1 MITLEIPVKFT
12 NEDTIYT
19 TKQANVELNCN
30 ICEGKGTIVYNNKNM
45 RCPECHGKGK
55 FTSNKKVHTVC
66 EEPFVISKT
75 KIDIDNNGNVNI
87 KYKGRCGFSNYN
99 RNEMNLFS
107 TKEEAQERCDEL
119 NKEKI
124 NISVSDIVI
133 PESFKLTQP
142 SIDKIQAKL
151 LYYKATNK
159 FDKPIVINKE
169 NVLQDGYINYLL
181 CGVLNITY
189 VNAAIEV

>member
-1 MITLEIPVKFT
+1 MITLQIPVKFT

-19 TKQANVELNCN
+19 TKQTNIELDCT

-66 EEPFVISKT
+66 EEPFVISTT
-75 KIDIDNNGNVNI
+75 KISISSNGNPTV

-99 RNEMNLFS
+99 RSEDNLFLS
-107 TKEEAQERCDEL
+107 KEDAQKRCDEL
-119 NKEKI
+119 NKAKI
-124 NISVSDIVI
+124 SIRVEDIVI
-133 PESFKLTQP
+133 PDSFAQTQP

-151 LYYKATNK
+151 DYYKTNDK
-159 FDKPIVINKE
+159 FEKYIVINRNNE
-169 NVLQDGYINYLL
+169 LQDGYINYLL
-181 CGVLNITY
+181 CKLLNIEY
-189 VNAAIEV
+189 VTVAIEV